1 MASLYEVLSNKYIT
15 ACLEDKDER
24 SKQFYRMGDEF
35 QDREE
40 FNTWYDRFCY
50 DWYMTCKSL
59 AKRLKV

>member
-1 MASLYEVLSNKYIT
+1 MASLYEVLSNNYIG
-15 ACLEDKDER
+15 AYLEDTDER
-24 SKQFYRMGDEF
+24 TKQFARMGDEF

-40 FNTWYDRFCY
+40 FNAWYDQFCY